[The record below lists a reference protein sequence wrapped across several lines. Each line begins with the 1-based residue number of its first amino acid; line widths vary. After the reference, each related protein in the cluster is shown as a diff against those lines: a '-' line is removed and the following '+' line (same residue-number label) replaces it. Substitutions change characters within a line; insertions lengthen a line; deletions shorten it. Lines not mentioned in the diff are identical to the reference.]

1 MPLLTFFIIIIIKL
15 FFFKLFFFK
24 HVFTRTVT
32 FECVEKYANE
42 SILQLKKKKNFLE
55 HIPADMELEA
65 SYTLDRPLV
74 HQAHRERQVRTL
86 TSTLTGYLTPINL
99 SKETEGN
106 SRRHR
111 KNMQIPQRV
120 MVKGKKGK
128 TKELQKK
135 VTLKLKNF
143 KDTVCELSP
152 LNVSRLQFAVD

>member
-1 MPLLTFFIIIIIKL
+1 
-15 FFFKLFFFK
+15 
-24 HVFTRTVT
+24 
-32 FECVEKYANE
+32 
-42 SILQLKKKKNFLE
+42 
-55 HIPADMELEA
+55 MELEA
-65 SYTLDRPLV
+65 SCTLDRPLV
-74 HQAHRERQVRTL
+74 HQAHRERQVHTL
-86 TSTLTGYLTPINL
+86 TSTLTRHLTPINL

-143 KDTVCELSP
+143 KDKVCKLSP
-152 LNVSRLQFAVD
+152 LNVSRLQFTVD